1 MSKANQWGQQ
11 DPVPNNYPNIADL
24 VAADVMSRKEMGLLK
39 YGVALQPHNGRDSLK
54 DAYEEAVDLCKY
66 LRQALYERD
75 GR

>member
-1 MSKANQWGQQ
+1 MTNQVWGE
-11 DPVPNNYPNIADL
+11 PAPILNNYPHIADL

-39 YGVALQPHNGRDSLK
+39 YGVALQPNNGRDSLK

-75 GR
+75 GK